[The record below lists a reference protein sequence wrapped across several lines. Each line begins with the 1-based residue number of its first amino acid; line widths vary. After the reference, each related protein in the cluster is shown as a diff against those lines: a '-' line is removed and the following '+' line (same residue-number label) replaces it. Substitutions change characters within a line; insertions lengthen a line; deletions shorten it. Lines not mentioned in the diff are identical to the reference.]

1 MFLSDVCWCVL
12 YVRGDLFR
20 PVAQFIQ
27 SDPNFVV
34 KFFFAKNKKQ
44 IYFQKEI
51 LKMTSCNKNTQREKL
66 SEMLCKYPITKQVLS
81 SVELKK
87 KIRNQLFGV
96 HLIAIRVYT
105 GDATA

>member
-1 MFLSDVCWCVL
+1 MT
-12 YVRGDLFR
+12 
-20 PVAQFIQ
+20 QFMQ
-27 SDPNFVV
+27 LDPNFVV
-34 KFFFAKNKKQ
+34 KIFFAKNKKQ

-66 SEMLCKYPITKQVLS
+66 SEVLCKYPITKQVLS

>member
-1 MFLSDVCWCVL
+1 MFLSGVCWCVP

-20 PVAQFIQ
+20 PVTQFMQ
-27 SDPNFVV
+27 LDPNFVV
-34 KFFFAKNKKQ
+34 KIFFAKNKKQ

-66 SEMLCKYPITKQVLS
+66 SEVLCKYPITKQVLS

>member
-1 MFLSDVCWCVL
+1 M
-12 YVRGDLFR
+12 
-20 PVAQFIQ
+20 AQFIQ

-51 LKMTSCNKNTQREKL
+51 LKMTSCNKNTQKEKL

-87 KIRNQLFGV
+87 KSETNSLE
-96 HLIAIRVYT
+96 YT
-105 GDATA
+105 